1 VAADGLRIAI
11 IGSRGIPARYGG
23 FETFAQEL
31 APRLVARG
39 HEVTVYGRTPEPS
52 EPRISEY
59 RGVRVLQTHALRR
72 RSVEQ
77 LSHEFTSI
85 LDSGRRRFE
94 LYYFLGYRG
103 APFYLP
109 VQAAGKP
116 IVVHTDGLEWRRRKW
131 NRLGRAYLRVAE
143 WLVGHAVRDS
153 LVCDARAMAEH
164 HARAYGARPTYIP
177 YGAYPRTAADLRT
190 ELLEERGLQ
199 PGEYYAVICRIEPEN
214 NVDLIIREFCDSGS
228 AYELVVVGGMNYVTP
243 YWSALERLASRGR
256 VRLIGPQYGEGVVD
270 SILLGARA
278 YIHGHEVGGTN
289 PILLHAMGCGNLA
302 LALDTPFNRE
312 NLADTGRYW
321 TKEPGSL
328 AALIQWAEANPDEV
342 ARLGAAA
349 RERIRA
355 RYDWEKV
362 ADAHDS
368 FFRAV
373 AARHGIPISQRP
385 FPTDLGAEPSP

>member
-1 VAADGLRIAI
+1 VTADGLRIAI

-31 APRLVARG
+31 APRLMARG
-39 HEVTVYGRTPEPS
+39 HRVTVYGRAPGPGGARVS
-52 EPRISEY
+52 NY
-59 RGVRVLQTHALRR
+59 QGVRVIHTPAVQK
-72 RSVEQ
+72 RSLEQ

-85 LDSGRRRFE
+85 LDSRHRGFD

-109 VQAAGKP
+109 VRAAGRP
-116 IVVHTDGLEWRRRKW
+116 VVVHTDGFEWRRRKW

-143 WLVGHAVRDS
+143 WLAAHAFADS
-153 LVCDARAMAEH
+153 LICDARAMVEH
-164 HARAYGARPTYIP
+164 HARSYGARPTYIP
-177 YGAYPRTAADLRT
+177 YGAYARGAGDVRP
-190 ELLEERGLQ
+190 ELLDRLGLRA
-199 PGEYYAVICRIEPEN
+199 GEYYAVVCRIEPEN
-214 NVDLIIREFCDSGS
+214 NVDTIIREFCGAGS
-228 AYELVVVGGMNYVTP
+228 SRELVVVGGMNYVTP
-243 YWSALERLASRGR
+243 YWAELERLAARGR
-256 VRLIGPQYGEGVVD
+256 VRLVGPQYGHGVVD
-270 SILLGARA
+270 SILLGARG

-289 PILLHAMGCGNLA
+289 PILLQAMGCGSLA

-312 NLADTGRYW
+312 NLAETGRYW
-321 TKEPGSL
+321 GKEPGSL
-328 AALIQWAEANPDEV
+328 AELIRWADANPDEA

-373 AARHGIPISQRP
+373 AARHGIAVSQRP
-385 FPTDLGAEPSP
+385 FPSELGA